1 MGIKKRGQVDKAGL
15 QAEARGY
22 LRKAAH
28 LPDAEVTFEGTADV
42 FGYKFLA
49 FSFHLADWGDF
60 WLVRGEQGYGVYPQS
75 EYETIPEA
83 ILEHFDS
90 KGTDVE
96 SQLAAHFPPPRGKK
110 I

>member
-1 MGIKKRGQVDKAGL
+1 MTAKFDKAVV
-15 QAEARGY
+15 QFEARRY
-22 LRKAAH
+22 LSKAAH
-28 LPDAEVTFEGTADV
+28 LPDVDVTFEGTADI

-49 FSFHLADWGDF
+49 FSFHLGDWGNF
-60 WLVRGEQGYGVYPQS
+60 WLVRGEQGYGVYSQA

-96 SQLAAHFPPPRGKK
+96 SRLAEHYPEPPDEAD
-110 I
+110 